1 MPHVEKSR
9 IVPLAYERVWQAVT
23 DVESF
28 STFMSSVDSIT
39 VLEKGPNYSRE
50 KWVARLRGAPFRWEE
65 EDRHY
70 PEEGRIAYRQ
80 TEGDLKRFEGEW
92 RLARVEGGTQVTFTC
107 DFDFGIPMISTLL
120 NPVAGLLIGENID
133 SMLDGIVRAAKA

>member
-9 IVPLAYERVWQAVT
+9 VVPLPYERVWQAVT

-28 STFMSSVDSIT
+28 STFMDSVDSIT

-80 TEGDLKRFEGEW
+80 TQGDLKTFEGEW
-92 RLARVEGGTQVTFTC
+92 RLERVEAGTRVTFTC
-107 DFDFGIPMISTLL
+107 DFEFGIPMISALL

-133 SMLDGIVRAAKA
+133 AMLDGIVRSAGR